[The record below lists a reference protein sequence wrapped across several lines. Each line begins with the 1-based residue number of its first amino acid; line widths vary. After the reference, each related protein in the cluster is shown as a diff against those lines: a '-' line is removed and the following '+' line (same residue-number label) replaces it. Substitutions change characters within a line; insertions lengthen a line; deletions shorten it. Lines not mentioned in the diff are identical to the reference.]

1 MTWAT
6 TLTAGT
12 TSASGGPFPPD
23 YAVGAVGF
31 TAAASN
37 PTGDSAG
44 TLTVT
49 TYLGATIAALAY
61 DAASP
66 NEGYFMVA
74 LEGSYDQEF
83 LGDVT
88 FTDGGGAQTYAAA
101 SANWIQQAVG
111 AQELTIWIWV
121 ATGYFVSGD
130 SYTVDIANTGDTPI
144 VLSGAAPSSTE
155 IQIAW
160 NDSLLQAIKY
170 QLWGAVNSSTLS
182 LIQDDIAPG
191 SMSMDLNQTG
201 LAASTL
207 YTYQIVAVVDS
218 AGDQTYGSDIIQ
230 VWTPASGVSATFNC
244 DCEAIPAIP
253 TNQTL
258 GALRARLA
266 ARLGYAAQ
274 ATNLPPGAKVL
285 FNEFLTSAQNQVY
298 RFFLDKRIS
307 RYWAWQMEIDQR
319 YYNFNQNESGCRSVD
334 SLKIEWVG
342 FEDLNLAW
350 YPLINGIDPVMYTRA
365 QISTGW
371 PTHYEIRSCIEIFPA
386 PKQQYTL
393 WIKGGIQLDPFVA
406 DTDYATMDSE
416 LVLML
421 AIGLG
426 KTHYGQPDASSC
438 MTQAANYMSKIVA
451 GLHGTRRYV
460 PRTKTNTLLTPPLFL
475 PTIEPGSSS

>member
-1 MTWAT
+1 M
-6 TLTAGT
+6 
-12 TSASGGPFPPD
+12 
-23 YAVGAVGF
+23 
-31 TAAASN
+31 
-37 PTGDSAG
+37 
-44 TLTVT
+44 
-49 TYLGATIAALAY
+49 
-61 DAASP
+61 
-66 NEGYFMVA
+66 
-74 LEGSYDQEF
+74 
-83 LGDVT
+83 
-88 FTDGGGAQTYAAA
+88 
-101 SANWIQQAVG
+101 
-111 AQELTIWIWV
+111 
-121 ATGYFVSGD
+121 
-130 SYTVDIANTGDTPI
+130 
-144 VLSGAAPSSTE
+144 
-155 IQIAW
+155 
-160 NDSLLQAIKY
+160 LQAIKY